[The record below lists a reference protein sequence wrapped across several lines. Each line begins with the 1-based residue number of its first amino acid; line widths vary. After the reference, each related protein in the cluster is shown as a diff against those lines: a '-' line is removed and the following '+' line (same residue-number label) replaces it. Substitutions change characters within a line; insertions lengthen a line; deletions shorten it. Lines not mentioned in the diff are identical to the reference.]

1 MTGNFLTRFR
11 SSAWWLRNGSAVA
24 VVLFLLAAAMTIW
37 NFAATGAD
45 RVRISAQT
53 NAALSLERLLSLAR
67 DIETGGR
74 GFALVG
80 SDSYLEPYRNSVAG
94 VERLETDVTN
104 LWLQSGGDESEL
116 QPIFSQFA
124 QKRAYTE
131 RLITARRD
139 GGLDAAIA
147 VAQTGEGKALM
158 DGLREQVGAL
168 QAESE
173 ERRVHIAARDRL
185 RSGVLTALSLA
196 SALLACATFAWL
208 AWHRRRLVQRSERE
222 LSAVGDRFRTL
233 ADNIPQLAWMADTK
247 GTLYWYN
254 KRWYDY
260 TGTTPADMENDGWKK
275 VHDPEYLEAAAQRFA
290 DAIANGDPWQDT
302 FPLRGK
308 DGSYRW
314 FLSMAQPIRDDQ
326 GRILRWFGTNT
337 DVTEQREQEL
347 ELAAARDA
355 AEDANRAKSQFLAN
369 MSHELRTPLSAVIG
383 YSEMLEEEVE
393 EMGEKHLLGDLG
405 KIKSNARHL
414 LSLINDVLDIS
425 KIEANKVEIY
435 AEEFD
440 VAEMVREVAAT
451 VDALVSHKSN
461 RLELSLGAN
470 LGRAHTDVVKIRQVL
485 INLLSNA
492 AKFTENGLITLTV
505 ERKAS
510 DQGDRITFRVKDT
523 GLGMSE
529 EQLARLFQRFT
540 QADASTTRRF
550 GGTGLGLAIT
560 KAFTDMLGGEVS
572 VESQPDLGSTFTV
585 SIPPELG
592 KPRVVDSETEIKPVE
607 SEEDLVLVIDDDA
620 STRDLLSRFL
630 GREGFTV
637 REAGDGKTGLALAEA
652 LKPKV
657 ILLDVTMPRMD
668 GWEVLRN
675 LKSDPHLSAIPVV
688 MCTVI
693 DEKHLGFSLGAADY
707 LVKPVDWDHL
717 KEVMERIGPQT
728 PVGDVLIVEDDTDT
742 RARLEKIMSRE
753 GWTVTEAE
761 HGRDALAKVALHTPS
776 LVLLDLNMPE
786 MDGFTFLREFRSK
799 PDAANVPV
807 VVMTAR
813 DLSAAERAELKGN
826 AARVIEKGTLG
837 LGELAAQLRTYASP
851 RDGADAKAPEKVS

>member
-1 MTGNFLTRFR
+1 MTGSFPTRLR
-11 SSAWWLRNGSAVA
+11 SSAWWLRNGTVVAVA
-24 VVLFLLAAAMTIW
+24 LFVAAVALTLW
-37 NFAATGAD
+37 NFAATGSD
-45 RVRISAQT
+45 RTRISAQT
-53 NAALSLERLLSLAR
+53 SAALSLERLLSLAR
-67 DIETGGR
+67 DIETSGR

-80 SDSYLEPYRNSVAG
+80 SEDYLQPYRQSVELLARQ
-94 VERLETDVTN
+94 ESDAKN

-116 QPIFSQFA
+116 AGVFQLVD
-124 QKRAYTE
+124 QKRAFTE
-131 RLITARRD
+131 EVIATRRSN
-139 GGLDAAIA
+139 GLEA
-147 VAQTGEGKALM
+147 VLQLTQRGQGKSLM
-158 DGLREQVGAL
+158 DSLRDRIGNL
-168 QAESE
+168 QAEAE
-173 ERRVHIAARDRL
+173 TRRVTIAARDRL
-185 RSGVLTALSLA
+185 RSGVLTLLSLGA
-196 SALLACATFAWL
+196 ALLACATFAWL
-208 AWHRRRLVQRSERE
+208 AWHRRRLVQRSEKE

-275 VHDPEYLEAAAQRFA
+275 VHDPDHLGAAAQRFA
-290 DAIANGDPWQDT
+290 DAIASGDAWQDT

-308 DGSYRW
+308 DGTYRW
-314 FLSMAQPIRDDQ
+314 FLSMAQPIRDEQ
-326 GRILRWFGTNT
+326 GRITRWFGTNT
-337 DVTEQREQEL
+337 DVTRQREQEL
-347 ELAAARDA
+347 ELAAARDS

-440 VAEMVREVAAT
+440 LAEMVREVAAT
-451 VDALVSHKSN
+451 VDALVERKHN
-461 RLELSLGAN
+461 RLELTLGAN

-492 AKFTENGLITLTV
+492 AKFTENGLITLAV
-505 ERKAS
+505 SREAS
-510 DQGDRITFRVKDT
+510 AKGDRITFRVKDT
-523 GLGMSE
+523 GLGMSA

-560 KAFTDMLGGEVS
+560 KAFTDMLGGEVT
-572 VESQPDLGSTFTV
+572 VESEPDMGSTFTV
-585 SIPPELG
+585 SIPAELG
-592 KPRVVDSETEIKPVE
+592 QPRVVDGETEIKPVE
-607 SEEDLVLVIDDDA
+607 SQEDLVLVIDDDA
-620 STRDLLSRFL
+620 STRDLLARFL
-630 GREGFTV
+630 GKEGFSV
-637 REAGDGKTGLALAEA
+637 REASDGKTGLVLADA

-675 LKSDPHLSAIPVV
+675 LKSDPRLAAIPVV

-728 PVGDVLIVEDDTDT
+728 PVGDVLIVEDDVDA
-742 RARLEKIMSRE
+742 RARLEKIMARE

-761 HGRDALAKVALHTPS
+761 HGRDALAKVALHMPS

-799 PDAANVPV
+799 PEAADIPV

-826 AARVIEKGTLG
+826 AARVVEKGTVG
-837 LGELAAQLRTYASP
+837 LTELAAQLRTYAAP
-851 RDGADAKAPEKVS
+851 RAHDAAQEPEQVG

>member
-1 MTGNFLTRFR
+1 M
-11 SSAWWLRNGSAVA
+11 
-24 VVLFLLAAAMTIW
+24 LFLLAAAMTLW

-80 SDSYLEPYRNSVAG
+80 SDNYLEPYRNSVAG

-104 LWLQSGGDESEL
+104 LWLQSGGGESEL

-147 VAQTGEGKALM
+147 IAQTGQGKALM
-158 DGLREQVGAL
+158 DDLRQQVGAL

-173 ERRVHIAARDRL
+173 ERRVQIAARDRL
-185 RSGVLTALSLA
+185 RSGVLTALSLI

-314 FLSMAQPIRDDQ
+314 FLSMAQPIRDEQ

-451 VDALVSHKSN
+451 VDALVAHKSN

-505 ERKAS
+505 ERNAS
-510 DQGDRITFRVKDT
+510 DHGDRITFRVKDT

-585 SIPPELG
+585 SIPSELG

-826 AARVIEKGTLG
+826 AARVIEKGTVG

-851 RDGADAKAPEKVS
+851 RESADARASEKVS